1 MQYLWNHRTQL
12 EPSQLPASLPD
23 SDLAA
28 SVLSGN
34 ESAFTELH
42 TRHQKL
48 VAHLVRRYFQ
58 RGDEVEEMVQLI
70 FIKVWIGIH
79 HFRGEHQQSFAAW
92 IVRVA
97 RNSCYDELRR
107 RQRRKESVLSQLS
120 ETENASR
127 HELRPASL
135 RENHIEQKAVTRDLL
150 QKLLTGLEPLD
161 RQVFVLLK
169 TEHHSI
175 AEIAAATGWSEAKI
189 KMRIR
194 RSRSIMQR
202 RSRKL
207 I

>member
-12 EPSQLPASLPD
+12 EQSQLPASLPD
-23 SDLAA
+23 SELAA
-28 SVLSGN
+28 CVLSGN
-34 ESAFTELH
+34 ESAFAELH
-42 TRHQKL
+42 TRYQKL

-58 RGDEVEEMVQLI
+58 RGDEVEEIVQLI
-70 FIKVWIGIH
+70 FIKVWIGMH
-79 HFRGEHQQSFAAW
+79 HFRGEHRQSFAAW

-97 RNSCYDELRR
+97 TNSCYDELRR
-107 RQRRKESVLSQLS
+107 RQRRKENVLSQLS
-120 ETENASR
+120 EEENAMR
-127 HELRPASL
+127 HEPRHASL
-135 RENHIEQKAVTRDLL
+135 RENHIEQRAVTRDLL

-161 RQVFVLLK
+161 RQVFVMLK
-169 TEHHSI
+169 TERHSI

-194 RSRSIMQR
+194 RSRFLLQR